1 MADSA
6 LFARIGQKTAGQYEK
21 EGYSQPAAPDCMG
34 EHMKQGNPRDSQ
46 GSKAIKS

>member
-1 MADSA
+1 MPDSA

-34 EHMKQGNPRDSQ
+34 KHMKQGNPP
-46 GSKAIKS
+46 

>member
-6 LFARIGQKTAGQYEK
+6 LFARIGQKTAGQHEK
-21 EGYSQPAAPDCMG
+21 KGYPQSAAPNRLG
-34 EHMKQGNPRDSQ
+34 KHMKQGNPRDSQ